1 MTELQGRIHSF
12 ESCGSVDGPGLRFVV
27 FMQGCSLRCK
37 YCHNPDSWK
46 FENGRLYTV
55 DDVLHEALK
64 YEVYMRFSQGG
75 ITLSGGEPL
84 LQPEF
89 AAELLRRCRL
99 QGIHTAVD
107 TSGAIPLEQAIPV
120 YEQTN
125 LVLLDIKCIDS
136 QVYQQ
141 ITDGRLENT
150 LATAAY
156 LGRQG
161 IPIWLRHV
169 LVPGLTDRDDLLER
183 LAEYAATLPTLEQV
197 ELLPFHNIGEYKWHH
212 LGYSYDLAGVEPPSH
227 ARIENARRIFA
238 DYGLKVVI

>member
-1 MTELQGRIHSF
+1 MTELKGRIHSF

-27 FMQGCSLRCK
+27 FMQGCGLRCK

-46 FENGRLYTV
+46 TDHGKLYTV
-55 DDVLHEALK
+55 DEVLKEVLK

-75 ITLSGGEPL
+75 VTLSGGEPL

-89 AAELLRRCRL
+89 AAELLLRCRL
-99 QGIHTAVD
+99 KGIHTAVD
-107 TSGAIPLEQAIPV
+107 TSGAVSLEKAIPV
-120 YEQTN
+120 YEHTN
-125 LVLLDIKCIDS
+125 LVLLDVKCIDP
-136 QVYQQ
+136 QVYRQ

-150 LATAAY
+150 LETAAY

-197 ELLPFHNIGEYKWHH
+197 ELLPFHNIGEYKWRH

-227 ARIENARRIFA
+227 ERIENACRIFA